1 MLIQWQTFLNKI
13 SLNPSFKGE
22 KASRTKKESPLL
34 LLKSKCLQK
43 LISLKKEPME
53 SYQKTLE
60 KELTVIEK
68 LNYADYFLVFS
79 EVSSHLKNENII
91 VGPGRGSAVSS
102 LVTYLLGITSV
113 DPLEHKLFFER
124 FLNEKRKSLPDID
137 LDVENQEEVF
147 NYLQKK
153 YPKKQ
158 VARIITKKKIGWK
171 VALRETAKLY
181 KVGEMQLKEITS
193 LSGENP
199 NFNDLKLQRWQA
211 SYPNLFQLAGKIKN
225 LYYDTGIHPAGVIIS
240 ESSLIGSVPLKSEK
254 DFLLT
259 FFEEDKLAQLG
270 LKKYDFLSLRE
281 TLGFIREAKEILKV
295 NLPDY
300 QEIDLNDQKTWKLL
314 KNFLLTGIFQL
325 DTPSA
330 RLLFNRFRPQN
341 FNELVLFLSLNR
353 PGTKKKVEEI
363 TQKKD
368 SKAKITFTSP
378 VIKEILNETYGF
390 IIFEEQISQIFA
402 YIYNCSFAE
411 AEVKRRELTKKGLGK
426 DFLLQAQKVLN
437 LSESKLIYQQINSSI
452 GYTYNKAHAVA
463 YSYLSYYITY
473 LKANFFSELITYFL
487 NKRKEKE
494 LSYLQEAFFYGF

>member
-1 MLIQWQTFLNKI
+1 MLIIAETTPITELQKKALRNAASEIPFFAIADYYPYEIMEFFNSCKAKKIKPVWGVKIFLQE
-13 SLNPSFKGE
+13 NPQGKKYLATAYPQNSKGY
-22 KASRTKKESPLL
+22 KEV
-34 LLKSKCLQK
+34 LQK
-43 LISLKKEPME
+43 LFSSDSPNDRIFSFDYILSNLKPSEN
-53 SYQKTLE
+53 YQNTLE
-60 KELTVIEK
+60 RELAIIEK

-79 EVSSHLKNENII
+79 EVNNHLKKENIM

-124 FLNEKRKSLPDID
+124 FLNEKRKNLPDID

-153 YPKKQ
+153 YPKRQ

-181 KVGEMQLKEITS
+181 KLT
-193 LSGENP
+193 
-199 NFNDLKLQRWQA
+199 
-211 SYPNLFQLAGKIKN
+211 GKIQN

-240 ESSLIGSVPLKSEK
+240 ESSLIGAVPLKSEK
-254 DFLLT
+254 DYLLML
-259 FFEEDKLAQLG
+259 FEEDKLAGLG

-281 TLGFIREAKEILKV
+281 TLGFIREAREILKV

-300 QEIDLNDQKTWKLL
+300 QEINLSDQKTWELL

-341 FNELVLFLSLNR
+341 FAELVLFLSLNR

-368 SKAKITFTSP
+368 SQTKINFISP
-378 VIKEILNETYGF
+378 VIREILIETYGF

-402 YIYNCSFAE
+402 YIYDVSFAE
-411 AEVKRRELTKKGLGK
+411 AEVKRRELIKKGLEK
-426 DFLLQAQKVLN
+426 DFLSQTQKKLN
-437 LSESKLIYQQINSSI
+437 
-452 GYTYNKAHAVA
+452 
-463 YSYLSYYITY
+463 
-473 LKANFFSELITYFL
+473 
-487 NKRKEKE
+487 
-494 LSYLQEAFFYGF
+494 